1 MGFLLNPIMIP
12 LGGLVMVVLVV
23 GMATL
28 RKMREKELQAHQEL
42 RSREMEHERKMKEMD
57 IEKAKLEV
65 EKVRVGKST

>member
-1 MGFLLNPIMIP
+1 MGFLLNPLLIP

-42 RSREMEHERKMKEMD
+42 RSREMEHERKMKEME
-57 IEKAKLEV
+57 IEKAKLEL
-65 EKVRVGKST
+65 EKARVSRST

>member
-23 GMATL
+23 GMATM

-42 RSREMEHERKMKEMD
+42 RSREMEHERKMTEME
-57 IEKAKLEV
+57 IEKAKLEL
-65 EKVRVGKST
+65 EKARVGKSA